1 MKGTTEVTYL
11 VLVEPAADQL
21 SGMAIWLLE
30 RDPGIRTASP
40 SSFHVPAELFK
51 DLPEE
56 LLVGA
61 FVDGHVYRSVIEGFE
76 PLGRDGYR
84 PADVVPVDD
93 GARPEA
99 VPLTEVRLPVKR
111 RARKAS
117 SRQVPTG
124 GTVSE

>member
-51 DLPEE
+51 DVPEA

-61 FVDGHVYRSVIEGFE
+61 LIDGHLYRHVADDV
-76 PLGRDGYR
+76 PLTEIRL
-84 PADVVPVDD
+84 PVND
-93 GARPEA
+93 GARPE
-99 VPLTEVRLPVKR
+99 PLTPKPR
-111 RARKAS
+111 RARKQV
-117 SRQVPTG
+117 RQVPTG
-124 GTVSE
+124 AAVTQESQVSE